1 LGKGLEEEVRERY
14 DRQMRIEGWDQD
26 LVSGSSVLIAGVG
39 ALGCE
44 VAKNLALSGVGRL
57 VLVDRDVVE
66 LSNLNR
72 QMLFDESDIGLKKA
86 EVAAKKLRAMNPHI
100 RVESYP
106 IDLREVPEEVFGSV
120 DVICSC
126 LDSWGIRRW
135 LNSVAVLKRKPL
147 VDGAIEGMVGNVQAV
162 IPGRTACLECHGTTL
177 IPQEERLAECTLRRR
192 RPEELLEDLKAQ
204 GVEISLEEAR
214 ALFRYNLKTVFD
226 LKYTPPESV
235 PDQGV
240 RELLNSL
247 RERLKPKMPAVQS
260 VSSVIA
266 GIVST
271 EVLKLIHRGSIGRP
285 LKGLLVYDAS
295 NSRFTRVPL
304 KRVEGCIVCGQ
315 VDVSPPEVVIGD
327 DGTVYGLKELI
338 AERFGIPD
346 AEVIHG
352 TRVLGEDVKISSVL
366 GPSGEGIFYVVTS
379 RRYEP
384 LPLLVRLSGSTG
396 STSSGKGDIARG
408 ATGSG

>member
-1 LGKGLEEEVRERY
+1 MGEVLDEGLRERY
-14 DRQMRIEGWDQD
+14 DRQMRVEGWDQR

-72 QMLFDESDIGLKKA
+72 QMLFDEADIGLKKA
-86 EVAAKKLRAMNPHI
+86 EVAAAKLRAMNPYI
-100 RVESYP
+100 KIESYAS
-106 IDLREVPEEVFGSV
+106 DLRDLPEEVFESV

-147 VDGAIEGMVGNVQAV
+147 VDGAIEGMVGNVQVV

-204 GVEISLEEAR
+204 GVEISLEETK

-235 PDQGV
+235 PDQAV

-247 RERLKPKMPAVQS
+247 RERLRPKMPAVQS

-271 EVLKLIHRGSIGRP
+271 EVLKLIHRASIGKP
-285 LKGLLVYDAS
+285 LRGLLVYDAS
-295 NSRFTRVPL
+295 NTRFTRVPL
-304 KRVEGCIVCGQ
+304 KRMEGCIVCGQ

-327 DGTVYGLKELI
+327 DGTVYRLKELI

-352 TRVLGEDVKISSVL
+352 TKVLGEDVHLSSVL
-366 GPSGEGIFYVVTS
+366 GPSGEGIVYVVTS

-384 LPLLVRLSGSTG
+384 LPLVVRLSDSKDP
-396 STSSGKGDIARG
+396 SLSGKGDIPRET
-408 ATGSG
+408 TGSG

>member
-1 LGKGLEEEVRERY
+1 MGRTLDEVLRERY
-14 DRQMRIEGWDQD
+14 DRQIRIEGWDQD
-26 LVSGSSVLIAGVG
+26 LVSSSSVLIAGVG

-72 QMLFDESDIGLKKA
+72 QMLFNESDIGQKKA
-86 EVAAKKLRAMNPHI
+86 EVAAAKLKVMNPHV
-100 RVESYP
+100 RVESYSS
-106 IDLREVPEEVFGSV
+106 DLREVPEEVFDSV

-135 LNSVAVLKRKPL
+135 LNSVAVLKGKPL
-147 VDGAIEGMVGNVQAV
+147 VDGAIEGMFGNVQVV

-192 RPEELLEDLKAQ
+192 KPEELLEDLRAQ
-204 GVEISLEEAR
+204 GVDISLEEAR

-235 PDQGV
+235 PDQEV
-240 RELLNSL
+240 RKLLHSL

-271 EVLKLIHRGSIGRP
+271 EVLKLIHRGSIGKP
-285 LKGLLVYDAS
+285 LRGLLVYDAS

-304 KRVEGCIVCGQ
+304 KRMEGCIVCGQ
-315 VDVSPPEVVIGD
+315 VDVAPPEVVIDGD
-327 DGTVYGLKELI
+327 STVYRLKELI
-338 AERFGIPD
+338 ADRFGIPD
-346 AEVIHG
+346 AEVIYG
-352 TRVLGEDVKISSVL
+352 SRVLGDEVPLSSVL
-366 GPSGEGIFYVVTS
+366 GPSSEGVFYVVTT

-384 LPLLVRLSGSTG
+384 LPLKVRLHDPT
-396 STSSGKGDIARG
+396 TSSLSGKGDIVRG
-408 ATGSG
+408 ASGQG

>member
-1 LGKGLEEEVRERY
+1 MSAGSELSERY
-14 DRQMRIEGWDQD
+14 DRQMRISGWNQD
-26 LVSGSSVLIAGVG
+26 LVSGASVLIAGVG

-44 VAKNLALSGVGRL
+44 VAKNLALSGVGRI

-72 QMLFDESDIGLKKA
+72 QMLFDESDIGRKKA
-86 EVAAKKLRAMNPHI
+86 EAGAEKLRAMNPHI
-100 RVESYP
+100 RIEAYP
-106 IDLREVPEEVFGSV
+106 SDLRDLPAELFASV

-135 LNSVAVLKRKPL
+135 LNSVAVLNNKPL
-147 VDGAIEGMVGNVQAV
+147 VDGGIEGMVGNVQVV

-177 IPQEERLAECTLRRR
+177 IPQEERMAECTLRRR
-192 RPEELLEDLKAQ
+192 RPEELIEDLKAQ
-204 GVEISLEEAR
+204 GLEISREQAE
-214 ALFRYNLKTVFD
+214 ALFRHNLKTVFD

-235 PDQGV
+235 PDGEV
-240 RELLNSL
+240 RSLLESI
-247 RERLKPKMPAVQS
+247 REKLKPRMPAVQS

-271 EVLKLIHRGSIGRP
+271 EVLKIIHRGSIGRP
-285 LKGLLVYDAS
+285 MRGLLVYDAS

-304 KRVEGCIVCGQ
+304 KRMENCIVCGQ
-315 VDVSPPEVVIGD
+315 VDASPPEVTLE
-327 DGTVYGLKELI
+327 DGATVYRLKEVI
-338 AERFGIPD
+338 AERFGFPD

-352 TRVLGEDVKISSVL
+352 TRVLGEDAPLSSVL
-366 GPSGEGIFYVVTS
+366 GPSGEGLLYVVTT

-384 LPLLVRLSGSTG
+384 LPIVVKLRAP
-396 STSSGKGDIARG
+396 GDR
-408 ATGSG
+408 